1 MEVVILTF
9 SLGQLVLVNNKPGV
23 ITNIGK
29 GAYAVNIDGTNEWFN
44 EEDIISMYPK
54 DSVQFYQGNL
64 LDIEFKINQYLIK
77 NNNKSVKQITA
88 TGSGNDSLVIVVY
101 TNS

>member
-1 MEVVILTF
+1 MTF

-29 GAYAVNIDGTNEWFN
+29 GAYAVNVDGTNEWFN

-64 LDIEFKINQYLIK
+64 LDVEFKINQYLVK
-77 NNNKSVKQITA
+77 NNNKTVKQISVG
-88 TGSGNDSLVIVVY
+88 GSGKDSVVVVVY

>member
-1 MEVVILTF
+1 MVILTF
-9 SLGQLVLVNNKPGV
+9 SLGQLVLVNKKHGV

-29 GAYAVNIDGTNEWFN
+29 GAYAVNIGGTNEWFN

-64 LDIEFKINQYLIK
+64 LDVEFKINQYLVK
-77 NNNKSVKQITA
+77 NNNKSIKQITA
-88 TGSGNDSLVIVVY
+88 TGSGDDRLVVVVY

>member
-1 MEVVILTF
+1 MVILTF

-44 EEDIISMYPK
+44 EEDIISMYPQ

-64 LDIEFKINQYLIK
+64 LDVEFKINQYLVK

-88 TGSGNDSLVIVVY
+88 TGSGNDRLVVVVY

>member
-1 MEVVILTF
+1 MTF

-29 GAYAVNIDGTNEWFN
+29 GAYAVNINGTNEWFN

-54 DSVQFYQGNL
+54 DSVKFYQGSL
-64 LDIEFKINQYLIK
+64 LDVEFKINQYLVK
-77 NNNKSVKQITA
+77 NNNNTVKQISV
-88 TGSGNDSLVIVVY
+88 TGSGKDSVVVVVY
-101 TNS
+101 TNF

>member
-1 MEVVILTF
+1 MVILTF
-9 SLGQLVLVNNKPGV
+9 SLGQLVLVNKKPGV

-44 EEDIISMYPK
+44 EEDIISMYPQ

-64 LDIEFKINQYLIK
+64 LDVEFKINQYLIK

-88 TGSGNDSLVIVVY
+88 TGSGDDRLVVVVY

>member
-1 MEVVILTF
+1 MVILTF
-9 SLGQLVLVNNKPGV
+9 SLGQLVIADGKKGV
-23 ITNIGK
+23 VTNIGK

-54 DSVQFYQGNL
+54 DTVQFYQGNL
-64 LDIEFKINQYLIK
+64 LDVEFKINQYLIK
-77 NNNKSVKQITA
+77 NNNKTVKQITV
-88 TGSGNDSLVIVVY
+88 SDSVVIVVY

>member
-1 MEVVILTF
+1 MTF

-29 GAYAVNIDGTNEWFN
+29 GAYAVNINGINEWFN

-54 DSVQFYQGNL
+54 DSVKFYQGGL
-64 LDIEFKINQYLIK
+64 SDVEFKINQYLVK
-77 NNNKSVKQITA
+77 NNNKSIKQITA
-88 TGSGNDSLVIVVY
+88 TGSGNDRLVVVVY

>member
-1 MEVVILTF
+1 MSF

-44 EEDIISMYPK
+44 EEDIISMYPQ

-64 LDIEFKINQYLIK
+64 LDVEFKINQYLVK
-77 NNNKSVKQITA
+77 NNNKSIKQITA
-88 TGSGNDSLVIVVY
+88 TGSGDDRLVVVVY

>member
-1 MEVVILTF
+1 MVILTF
-9 SLGQLVLVNNKPGV
+9 SLGQLVLVNKKPGV

-54 DSVQFYQGNL
+54 DSVHFYQGSL
-64 LDIEFKINQYLIK
+64 MDVEFKINQYLVK

-88 TGSGNDSLVIVVY
+88 TGSGNDRLVVVVY

>member
-1 MEVVILTF
+1 MVILTF
-9 SLGQLVLVNNKPGV
+9 SLGQLVLVNKKPGV

-64 LDIEFKINQYLIK
+64 LDVEFKINQYLIK
-77 NNNKSVKQITA
+77 NNNKTVKQITVS
-88 TGSGNDSLVIVVY
+88 GSDSVVIVVY

>member
-1 MEVVILTF
+1 MVILTF
-9 SLGQLVLVNNKPGV
+9 SLGQLVLVNKKPRV

-54 DSVQFYQGNL
+54 DTVQFYQGNL

-77 NNNKSVKQITA
+77 NNNKTVKQITA
-88 TGSGNDSLVIVVY
+88 TGSGNDRLVVVVY

>member
-1 MEVVILTF
+1 MVILTF

-44 EEDIISMYPK
+44 EEDIISMYPQ

-64 LDIEFKINQYLIK
+64 LDVGFKINQYLVK
-77 NNNKSVKQITA
+77 NNNKSIKQITA
-88 TGSGNDSLVIVVY
+88 TGSGNDRLVVVVY

>member
-1 MEVVILTF
+1 MVILTF
-9 SLGQLVLVNNKPGV
+9 SLGQLVLVNKKPGV

-54 DSVQFYQGNL
+54 DSVQFYQGSL
-64 LDIEFKINQYLIK
+64 LDVEFKINQYLVK
-77 NNNKSVKQITA
+77 NNNKTVKQISVG
-88 TGSGNDSLVIVVY
+88 GSGKDSVVVVVY

>member
-1 MEVVILTF
+1 MVILTF

-29 GAYAVNIDGTNEWFN
+29 GAYAVNVNGTNEWFN

-54 DSVQFYQGNL
+54 DTVQCYQGNL
-64 LDIEFKINQYLIK
+64 LDVEFKINQYLVK
-77 NNNKSVKQITA
+77 NNNKSIKQISVTESNNSFVVA
-88 TGSGNDSLVIVVY
+88 VVY

>member
-1 MEVVILTF
+1 MVILTF
-9 SLGQLVLVNNKPGV
+9 SLGQLVIADGKKGV
-23 ITNIGK
+23 VTNIGK

-54 DSVQFYQGNL
+54 DSVQLYQGNL
-64 LDIEFKINQYLIK
+64 LDVEFKINQYLVE
-77 NNNKSVKQITA
+77 NNNKSIKQITA
-88 TGSGNDSLVIVVY
+88 TGSGNDRLIVVVY